1 MPQPLQ
7 PLIHRETVLLRA
19 PVQAWS
25 GADGSMGQAPIHG
38 YYFSDTRLVSGC
50 RVLVG
55 DRPGEPLST
64 APAGASTA
72 TFVALQRHLD
82 DEQPDPRVRSTQTR
96 TVGTTGV
103 TERLVITSNLD
114 VDIDTTVAVTLTA
127 DLTAMDRIKAGL
139 ASASPPDIAASLDG
153 ARWSSGSLLVRLS
166 APDASVS
173 LPAPGEVRLDWAVRV
188 PARGETAVEWSVSAD
203 DSSAV
208 VRGVDAVPSWSTPI
222 IRAADDR
229 LARWVATALDDIA
242 ALRLTTAAD
251 TREVFLAAGA
261 PWFFTLFGRDSIWA
275 ARMMLP
281 LGTALAGSTLRVLAG
296 LQGETEVADTAEQP
310 GKIMHELRR
319 DALEIPGE
327 GVHLPPLYY
336 GTVDATPLW
345 VCLLHDA
352 WRWGLPDDEVRAL
365 LPHLA
370 AALAWMRDYG
380 DADGDG
386 LLEYTDESGHG
397 LSNQGWKDSGDSV
410 QWRDGRLAEGPIALC
425 EVQAYAYEAA
435 MHGADLLDHFGEPGA
450 AEWRDWAGALRE
462 SFASAFWI
470 DDPDGAYPA
479 IALDARKRPVDTVTS
494 NLGHL
499 LGTGLLTPE
508 EAALVARRLVSP
520 ELSSGFGLRT
530 MSVDSDGYW
539 PMSYHGGSV
548 WTHDTAIAIS
558 GLARE
563 GLATEAAHLTE
574 GLLAAA
580 EAFGYRM
587 PELHS
592 GDSSADSTVPIPYPA
607 ACRPQAWS
615 ATAAVS
621 VLGSVLG
628 LRADA
633 PAGGLDVSPAA
644 SGLAP
649 LAVSGLRFDG
659 HETGVVVDAS
669 GAATVRIGGRA
680 APTPE

>member
-7 PLIHRETVLLRA
+7 PLIHRETVVLRA

-25 GADGSMGQAPIHG
+25 ADDGSMGQAPIHG
-38 YYFSDTRLVSGC
+38 YYFSDSRLVSRC
-50 RVLVG
+50 RVVVG
-55 DRPGEPLST
+55 GRDGELLST
-64 APAGASTA
+64 APTGADTVS
-72 TFVALQRHLD
+72 FVALQRHLD
-82 DEQPDPRVRSTQTR
+82 DHQPDPRVRSTQTR
-96 TVGTTGV
+96 TVGTAGV
-103 TERLVITSNLD
+103 AERLVLASNLGG
-114 VDIDTTVAVTLTA
+114 DIQTTVEVTLTA
-127 DLTAMDRIKAGL
+127 DLASMDRIKSGL
-139 ASASPPDIAASLDG
+139 AAPSGPEVATDADG
-153 ARWSSGSLLVRLS
+153 ATWSSGSLDVSLS
-166 APDASVS
+166 APGASVS
-173 LPAPGEVRLDWAVRV
+173 VLPSGELRLAWTVLV
-188 PARGETAVEWSVSAD
+188 PARGEAAVEWSIEAI
-203 DSSAV
+203 DSRAV
-208 VRGVDAVPSWSTPI
+208 VRGVQGAPSWSAPTI
-222 IRAADDR
+222 TAADDR
-229 LARWVATALDDIA
+229 LERWVHTALDDLA
-242 ALRLTTAAD
+242 ALRLTTVAD
-251 TREVFLAAGA
+251 PEEVFLAAGA

-281 LGTALAGSTLRVLAG
+281 LGTALAAGTLRVLAG
-296 LQGETEVADTAEQP
+296 LQGTTGVADTAEQP

-319 DALEIPGE
+319 DTLEIPGE

-352 WRWGLPDDEVRAL
+352 WRWGMPDGEVRAL
-365 LPHLA
+365 LPNLV

-410 QWRDGRLAEGPIALC
+410 QWRDGSLADGPIALC

-435 MHGADLLDHFGEPGA
+435 MHGADLLDHFGEPGG
-450 AEWRDWAGALRE
+450 AEWRDWAAALRAR
-462 SFASAFWI
+462 FASAFWI
-470 DDPDGAYPA
+470 DDADGAYPA

-508 EAALVARRLVSP
+508 ESALVARRLVSP

-530 MSVDSDGYW
+530 MSTDSGGYW

-548 WTHDTAIAIS
+548 WTHDTAIAIA
-558 GLARE
+558 GLSRD
-563 GLATEAAHLTE
+563 GFTDEAAQLTA

-580 EAFGYRM
+580 AGFDYRM

-592 GDSSADSTVPIPYPA
+592 GDPAATTSVPIPYPA

-615 ATAAVS
+615 AAAAVS
-621 VLGSVLG
+621 VLASVLG
-628 LRADA
+628 LEADA
-633 PAGGLDVSPAA
+633 PSGRLDAHPAA

-649 LAVSGLRFDG
+649 LAVSGLTFDG
-659 HETGVVVDAS
+659 RPAGVTVDDT
-669 GAATVRIGGRA
+669 GAATVD
-680 APTPE
+680 APSVGTPE